1 MCYDLNSNK
10 TLFDRDIMEG
20 VYCMVYGQY
29 SSYPE
34 PICICGG
41 SYNIIGIDINGED
54 KFWTVLGGNA
64 VCLKLNDINN
74 DGANEL
80 IVGTDDYTIRFYQ
93 NEDNINE
100 INENTKIIELEY
112 IGNTVLAYALENGTI
127 GCYKGNDRLWKKKEK
142 GYVTSILV
150 VDFNKDNFY
159 EILCG
164 WNTGK
169 LQMLDTNQGRVLIE
183 TDLNKSIA
191 KMFYDNILLGSSNNI
206 YNKYNQLLVL
216 TNNGEVYG
224 FDYSLNERIIKNKFV
239 AKDKKVLQKDLNK
252 YESSLQEKTELI
264 KKLEDLAIK
273 ESNKSKIN
281 SPKDEIVLPKETNVN
296 IDLQSNNEFKCAD
309 LIIESS
315 ENTII
320 KMVII
325 QSEQIYKGETMVK
338 YPNKETNKV
347 IIQIKTKKDMN
358 INLHIKVLVGKSYFL
373 DDYQVFEFNKIIPKY
388 CFYILLRDDISYK
401 NDVIQ
406 GINFR
411 FNERI
416 ERLILWLETFFNIP
430 KKELETY
437 RPNENT
443 YNIRFMS
450 LRTDKILQIS
460 VKYEK
465 ESILEISTEEMELCG
480 NIFQDM
486 CTYFNIT
493 DLDTNINYKKI
504 VNKYSEN
511 INRISELDQTR
522 NQYNINMTEIIQ
534 LIKDLFVKAEDNRL
548 LDNIKDFKDY
558 FRKINV
564 KNLELLDE
572 YEKRTKAYEQLISDL
587 KVVNEIIQIFSNLKA
602 GKFKNEV
609 VNQCRNCIRK
619 KNYNLLLKILSTGNA

>member
-1 MCYDLNSNK
+1 MCYDLNQNK

-64 VCLKLNDINN
+64 ICLKLNDINN

-100 INENTKIIELEY
+100 INENTKIIEVEY
-112 IGNTVLAYALENGTI
+112 IDNTVLAYALENGTI
-127 GCYKGNDRLWKKKEK
+127 GCYKGNDRLWRKKEK

-150 VDFNKDNFY
+150 IDFNKDNYY

-164 WNTGK
+164 WSTGK
-169 LQMLDTNQGRVLIE
+169 LQMLETSQGRILIE
-183 TDLNKSIA
+183 TDLNKPIA

-224 FDYSLNERIIKNKFV
+224 FDYSLNERIIKNKFI

-281 SPKDEIVLPKETNVN
+281 SPKDEIVLPKNTTVN
-296 IDLQSNNEFKCAD
+296 IDLQSNNDFKCAD

-315 ENTII
+315 ENTVI
-320 KMVII
+320 KMVLI

-358 INLHIKVLVGKSYFL
+358 INLHIKALVGKSYFL

-401 NDVIQ
+401 NDVVQ
-406 GINFR
+406 GISFR

-460 VKYEK
+460 VKNEK
-465 ESILEISTEEMELCG
+465 ENILEISTEEMELCG

-602 GKFKNEV
+602 GKYKNEV

>member
-1 MCYDLNSNK
+1 
-10 TLFDRDIMEG
+10 
-20 VYCMVYGQY
+20 
-29 SSYPE
+29 
-34 PICICGG
+34 
-41 SYNIIGIDINGED
+41 
-54 KFWTVLGGNA
+54 
-64 VCLKLNDINN
+64 
-74 DGANEL
+74 
-80 IVGTDDYTIRFYQ
+80 
-93 NEDNINE
+93 
-100 INENTKIIELEY
+100 
-112 IGNTVLAYALENGTI
+112 
-127 GCYKGNDRLWKKKEK
+127 
-142 GYVTSILV
+142 
-150 VDFNKDNFY
+150 
-159 EILCG
+159 
-164 WNTGK
+164 
-169 LQMLDTNQGRVLIE
+169 
-183 TDLNKSIA
+183 
-191 KMFYDNILLGSSNNI
+191 MFYDNILLGSSNNI

-224 FDYSLNERIIKNKFV
+224 FDYSLNERIIKNKFI

-281 SPKDEIVLPKETNVN
+281 SPKDEIVLPKNTTVN
-296 IDLQSNNEFKCAD
+296 IDLQSNNDFKCAD

-315 ENTII
+315 ENTVI

-358 INLHIKVLVGKSYFL
+358 INLHIKALVGKSYFL

-401 NDVIQ
+401 NDVVQ
-406 GINFR
+406 GISFR

-437 RPNENT
+437 RPNEDT

-460 VKYEK
+460 VKNEK
-465 ESILEISTEEMELCG
+465 ENIIEISTEEMELCG

-602 GKFKNEV
+602 GKYKNEV

>member
-1 MCYDLNSNK
+1 MCYDLNQNK

-20 VYCMVYGQY
+20 VYCMIYGQY

-64 VCLKLNDINN
+64 ICLKLNDINN

-100 INENTKIIELEY
+100 INENTKIIEVEY
-112 IGNTVLAYALENGTI
+112 IDNTVLAYALENGTI
-127 GCYKGNDRLWKKKEK
+127 GCYKGNDRLWRKKEK

-150 VDFNKDNFY
+150 IDFNKDNYY

-164 WNTGK
+164 WSTGK
-169 LQMLDTNQGRVLIE
+169 LQMLETSQGRILIE

-224 FDYSLNERIIKNKFV
+224 FDYSLNERIIKNKFI

-281 SPKDEIVLPKETNVN
+281 SPKDEIVLPKNTTVN
-296 IDLQSNNEFKCAD
+296 IDLQSNNDFKCAD

-315 ENTII
+315 ENTVI

-358 INLHIKVLVGKSYFL
+358 INLHIKALVGKSYFL

-401 NDVIQ
+401 NDVVQ
-406 GINFR
+406 GISFR

-460 VKYEK
+460 VKNEK
-465 ESILEISTEEMELCG
+465 ENILEISTEEMELCG

-602 GKFKNEV
+602 GKYKNEV

>member
-1 MCYDLNSNK
+1 MCYDLNQNK

-64 VCLKLNDINN
+64 ICLKLNDINN

-100 INENTKIIELEY
+100 INENTKIIEVEY
-112 IGNTVLAYALENGTI
+112 IDNTVLAYALENGTI
-127 GCYKGNDRLWKKKEK
+127 GCYKGNDRLWRKKEK

-150 VDFNKDNFY
+150 IDFNKDNYY

-164 WNTGK
+164 WSTGK
-169 LQMLDTNQGRVLIE
+169 LQMLETSQGRILIE

-224 FDYSLNERIIKNKFV
+224 FDYSLNERIIKNKFI

-281 SPKDEIVLPKETNVN
+281 SPKDEIVLPKNTTVN
-296 IDLQSNNEFKCAD
+296 IDLQSNNDFKCAD

-315 ENTII
+315 ENTVI

-358 INLHIKVLVGKSYFL
+358 INLHIKALVGKSYFL

-401 NDVIQ
+401 NDVVQ
-406 GINFR
+406 GISFR

-460 VKYEK
+460 VKNEK
-465 ESILEISTEEMELCG
+465 ENIIEISTEEMELCG

-602 GKFKNEV
+602 GKYKNEV

>member
-1 MCYDLNSNK
+1 MCYDLNQNK

-64 VCLKLNDINN
+64 ICLKLNDINN

-100 INENTKIIELEY
+100 INENTKIIEVEY
-112 IGNTVLAYALENGTI
+112 IDNTVLAYALENGTI
-127 GCYKGNDRLWKKKEK
+127 GCYKGNDRLWRKKEK

-150 VDFNKDNFY
+150 IDFNKDNYY

-164 WNTGK
+164 WSTGK
-169 LQMLDTNQGRVLIE
+169 LQMLETSQGRILIE
-183 TDLNKSIA
+183 TDLNKPIA

-224 FDYSLNERIIKNKFV
+224 FDYSLNERIIKNKFI

-281 SPKDEIVLPKETNVN
+281 SPKDEIVLPKNTTVN
-296 IDLQSNNEFKCAD
+296 IDLQSNNDFKCAD

-320 KMVII
+320 KMVLI

-358 INLHIKVLVGKSYFL
+358 INLHIKALVGKSYFL

-401 NDVIQ
+401 NDVVQ
-406 GINFR
+406 GISFR

-437 RPNENT
+437 RPNEDT

-460 VKYEK
+460 VKNEK
-465 ESILEISTEEMELCG
+465 ENILEISTEEMELCG

-548 LDNIKDFKDY
+548 LDNIPSFMDY

-564 KNLELLDE
+564 RNLELLE
-572 YEKRTKAYEQLISDL
+572 EFEQRTKTYENLISDL
-587 KVVNEIIQIFSNLKA
+587 KRINESIQTFSNLKS
-602 GKFKNEV
+602 GKFKNQMI
-609 VNQCRNCIRK
+609 NDCRDCVRK
-619 KNYNLLLKILSTGNA
+619 KNYQLLLKIFASGEA

>member
-1 MCYDLNSNK
+1 
-10 TLFDRDIMEG
+10 
-20 VYCMVYGQY
+20 MVYGQY

-224 FDYSLNERIIKNKFV
+224 FDYSLNERIIKNKFI

-281 SPKDEIVLPKETNVN
+281 SPKDEIVLPKNTTVN
-296 IDLQSNNEFKCAD
+296 IDLQSNNDFKCAD

-320 KMVII
+320 KMVLI

-358 INLHIKVLVGKSYFL
+358 INLHIKALVGKSYFL

-401 NDVIQ
+401 NDVVQ
-406 GINFR
+406 GISFR

-437 RPNENT
+437 RPNEDT

-460 VKYEK
+460 VKNEK
-465 ESILEISTEEMELCG
+465 ENILEISTEEMELCG

-602 GKFKNEV
+602 GKYKNEV

>member
-1 MCYDLNSNK
+1 MCYDLNQNK

-64 VCLKLNDINN
+64 ICLKLNDINN

-100 INENTKIIELEY
+100 INENTKIIEVEY
-112 IGNTVLAYALENGTI
+112 IDNTVLAYALENGTI
-127 GCYKGNDRLWKKKEK
+127 GCYKGNDRLWRKKEK

-150 VDFNKDNFY
+150 IDFNKDNYY

-164 WNTGK
+164 WSTGK
-169 LQMLDTNQGRVLIE
+169 LQMLETSQGRILIE
-183 TDLNKSIA
+183 TDLNKPIA

-224 FDYSLNERIIKNKFV
+224 FDYSLNERIIKNKFI

-281 SPKDEIVLPKETNVN
+281 SPKDEIVLPKNTTVN
-296 IDLQSNNEFKCAD
+296 IDLQSNNDFKCAD

-320 KMVII
+320 KMVLI

-358 INLHIKVLVGKSYFL
+358 INLHIKALVGKSYFL

-401 NDVIQ
+401 NDVVQ
-406 GINFR
+406 GISFR

-460 VKYEK
+460 VKNEK
-465 ESILEISTEEMELCG
+465 ENILEISTEEMELCG

-602 GKFKNEV
+602 GKYKNEV

>member
-1 MCYDLNSNK
+1 MCYDLNQNK

-64 VCLKLNDINN
+64 ICLKLNDINN

-100 INENTKIIELEY
+100 INENTKIIEVEY
-112 IGNTVLAYALENGTI
+112 IDNTVLAYALENGTI
-127 GCYKGNDRLWKKKEK
+127 GCYKGNDRLWRKKEK

-150 VDFNKDNFY
+150 IDFNRDNYY

-164 WNTGK
+164 WSTGK
-169 LQMLDTNQGRVLIE
+169 LQMLETSQGRILIE
-183 TDLNKSIA
+183 TDLNKPIA

-224 FDYSLNERIIKNKFV
+224 FDYSLNERIIKNKFI

-281 SPKDEIVLPKETNVN
+281 SPKDEIVLPKNTTVN
-296 IDLQSNNEFKCAD
+296 IDLQSNNDFKCAD

-315 ENTII
+315 ENTVI

-358 INLHIKVLVGKSYFL
+358 INLHIKALVGKSYFL

-401 NDVIQ
+401 NDVVQ
-406 GINFR
+406 GISFR

-460 VKYEK
+460 VKNEK
-465 ESILEISTEEMELCG
+465 ENIIEISTEEMELCG

-602 GKFKNEV
+602 GKYKNEV

>member
-1 MCYDLNSNK
+1 MCYDLNQNK

-64 VCLKLNDINN
+64 ICLKLNDINN

-100 INENTKIIELEY
+100 INENTKIIEVEY
-112 IGNTVLAYALENGTI
+112 IDNTVLAYALENGTI
-127 GCYKGNDRLWKKKEK
+127 GCYKGNDRLWRKKEK

-150 VDFNKDNFY
+150 IDFNKDNYY

-164 WNTGK
+164 WSTGK
-169 LQMLDTNQGRVLIE
+169 LQMLETSQGRILIE
-183 TDLNKSIA
+183 TDLNKPIA

-224 FDYSLNERIIKNKFV
+224 FDYSLNERIIKNKFI

-281 SPKDEIVLPKETNVN
+281 SPKDEIVLPKNTTVN
-296 IDLQSNNEFKCAD
+296 IDLQSNNDFKCAD

-315 ENTII
+315 ENTVI

-358 INLHIKVLVGKSYFL
+358 INLHIKALVGKSYFL

-401 NDVIQ
+401 NDVVQ
-406 GINFR
+406 GISFR

-460 VKYEK
+460 VKNEK
-465 ESILEISTEEMELCG
+465 ENILEISTEEMELCG

-602 GKFKNEV
+602 GKYKNEV

>member
-1 MCYDLNSNK
+1 M
-10 TLFDRDIMEG
+10 
-20 VYCMVYGQY
+20 
-29 SSYPE
+29 
-34 PICICGG
+34 
-41 SYNIIGIDINGED
+41 
-54 KFWTVLGGNA
+54 
-64 VCLKLNDINN
+64 
-74 DGANEL
+74 
-80 IVGTDDYTIRFYQ
+80 
-93 NEDNINE
+93 
-100 INENTKIIELEY
+100 
-112 IGNTVLAYALENGTI
+112 
-127 GCYKGNDRLWKKKEK
+127 
-142 GYVTSILV
+142 
-150 VDFNKDNFY
+150 
-159 EILCG
+159 
-164 WNTGK
+164 
-169 LQMLDTNQGRVLIE
+169 
-183 TDLNKSIA
+183 
-191 KMFYDNILLGSSNNI
+191 
-206 YNKYNQLLVL
+206 
-216 TNNGEVYG
+216 
-224 FDYSLNERIIKNKFV
+224 IIKF
-239 AKDKKVLQKDLNK
+239 LN
-252 YESSLQEKTELI
+252 LI
-264 KKLEDLAIK
+264 KL
-273 ESNKSKIN
+273 
-281 SPKDEIVLPKETNVN
+281 
-296 IDLQSNNEFKCAD
+296 
-309 LIIESS
+309 
-315 ENTII
+315 
-320 KMVII
+320 
-325 QSEQIYKGETMVK
+325 Y
-338 YPNKETNKV
+338 
-347 IIQIKTKKDMN
+347 
-358 INLHIKVLVGKSYFL
+358 
-373 DDYQVFEFNKIIPKY
+373 
-388 CFYILLRDDISYK
+388 
-401 NDVIQ
+401 VIQ

-437 RPNENT
+437 RPNEDT

-460 VKYEK
+460 VKNEK
-465 ESILEISTEEMELCG
+465 ENILEISTEAMELCG

-602 GKFKNEV
+602 GKYKNEV